1 MMVPHAEPLQP
12 DPERLHVT
20 AVFAVPVTVALN
32 WRCAPAI
39 TFAEV
44 GETETNTA
52 ATIVAVA
59 FPDFVVSAF
68 EVAVTVTAAGLG
80 IAAGAV

>member
-1 MMVPHAEPLQP
+1 MVPHAVPLHP
-12 DPERLHVT
+12 DPDRLHVT
-20 AVFAVPVTVALN
+20 AVFVVPLTVALN

-44 GETETNTA
+44 GETETDTA
-52 ATIVAVA
+52 ATMVAVA
-59 FPDFVVSAF
+59 LPDFVVSAF

-80 IAAGAV
+80 IVVGAV